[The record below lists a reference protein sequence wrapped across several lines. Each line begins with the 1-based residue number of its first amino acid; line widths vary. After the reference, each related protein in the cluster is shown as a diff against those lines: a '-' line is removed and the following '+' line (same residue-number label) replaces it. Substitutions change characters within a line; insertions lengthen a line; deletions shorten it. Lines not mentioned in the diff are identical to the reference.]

1 MVLVSEFLL
10 AEFVLPARHLVFFLA
25 PELQQLPLS
34 VPHEVLPVPV
44 DEVLWLG
51 RSKTLRLKGL
61 LALQF
66 SIQHFENVSLQTIL
80 NSFLLFLLFSFF
92 RELPVSAFC
101 FFFVDFYLHCAA
113 LFGYQANVQ
122 NLILHEALLT
132 AKKLDLPLVL
142 RMLLAVCD

>member
-1 MVLVSEFLL
+1 MVLVSKFLL
-10 AEFVLPARHLVFFLA
+10 AEFVLPARHLIFFLA

-34 VPHEVLPVPV
+34 VPHEVLPVPAH
-44 DEVLWLG
+44 EVLWLG
-51 RSKTLRLKGL
+51 RSNALRSKGL

-66 SIQHFENVSLQTIL
+66 SIQHFEYVSLQTIL

-92 RELPVSAFC
+92 RELSESAFC

-142 RMLLAVCD
+142 RMLLAVRD